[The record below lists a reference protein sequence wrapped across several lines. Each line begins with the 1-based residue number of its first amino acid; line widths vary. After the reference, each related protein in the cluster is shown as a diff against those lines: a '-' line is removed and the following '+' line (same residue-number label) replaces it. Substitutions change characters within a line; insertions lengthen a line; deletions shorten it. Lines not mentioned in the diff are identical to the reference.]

1 MKYKH
6 VAGVLSILAWEKVIK
21 IQNNWITKAI
31 GTSVHLLNGWFC
43 FLINLFAPQWKDKA
57 ICLYIGNANLQSFR
71 EVQDRKRIKYKHV
84 AGVLTILAW
93 GETIKIQNN
102 WITKAIGTTV
112 HFVKWLIYFSYQF
125 VHSSKKRQGNQP
137 IYRHVQNRT
146 YIASSLLTIDQ
157 IRTCTGMPSA
167 TNIICFN
174 TWVSSNKRMSVRE
187 SVEKSVHSTPS
198 TYI

>member
-1 MKYKH
+1 M
-6 VAGVLSILAWEKVIK
+6 VDFVFLSIY
-21 IQNNWITKAI
+21 
-31 GTSVHLLNGWFC
+31 SLLNEKTR
-43 FLINLFAPQWKDKA
+43 LSA
-57 ICLYIGNANLQSFR
+57 YILEMRTCKVLGKCR
-71 EVQDRKRIKYKHV
+71 IEKRIKYKHV

-146 YIASSLLTIDQ
+146 YIA
-157 IRTCTGMPSA
+157 
-167 TNIICFN
+167 
-174 TWVSSNKRMSVRE
+174 
-187 SVEKSVHSTPS
+187 
-198 TYI
+198 